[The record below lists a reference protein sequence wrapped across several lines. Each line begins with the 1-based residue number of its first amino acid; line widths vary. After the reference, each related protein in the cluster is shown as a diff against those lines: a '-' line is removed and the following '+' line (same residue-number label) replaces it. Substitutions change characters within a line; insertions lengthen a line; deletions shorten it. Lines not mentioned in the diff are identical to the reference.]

1 MQTRYPCHCQPEH
14 QAYSD
19 FFADIDLV
27 FSGGVVAQQ
36 IEPDLHHY
44 HFRMDSR
51 TLLGHRHHPLPPTDS
66 NRRDVSGR
74 GNQPREP
81 YTPMDH
87 QRTTDC
93 YCFPPGTG
101 CTLIYLLASVAIR
114 NRHDSLLYP
123 VMGRRTRIDFMDL
136 PQEVLK
142 SHPRN
147 KEEFKRIER
156 INVKGDNGCAYPT
169 TVSTPFPF
177 TFLCTCT

>member
-1 MQTRYPCHCQPEH
+1 M
-14 QAYSD
+14 
-19 FFADIDLV
+19 DLV

-51 TLLGHRHHPLPPTDS
+51 TLLGHRHHPLSPTDS
-66 NRRDVSGR
+66 NRRDASGR

-101 CTLIYLLASVAIR
+101 CTLIYLLASVAIW

-169 TVSTPFPF
+169 TVSTLFPF